1 MAKKKIKL
9 RYEFKKF
16 LVYFVFFLSL
26 FIYAIFGIV
35 KIHKQYEYEKTY
47 EFKILNKGYN
57 KKELNVFLKKLCN
70 KNKDYILEQEL
81 NDYYYLIVND
91 KYYMDKNFLEYIT
104 YYENHPD
111 VEINRVIARV
121 NTKAY
126 RGWYTNTKPTDTSK
140 DKLILVN
147 KFNYLDN
154 NYNRDDIV
162 NIPLQYAYY
171 DNTTAQ
177 EVLDAY
183 LKMHKDVKELLNVNL
198 MVNSSYRT
206 FEDQEKIY
214 NSYRKNGE
222 EYADSYAARAG
233 YSEHQTGLAIDIT
246 STSNPSLKAFSES
259 EEYKWLKDNSYKYGF
274 ILRYPEGK
282 DDITGYNTESWHFRY
297 VGEEVATKIY
307 KEDITFDE
315 YYAFYIEK

>member
-1 MAKKKIKL
+1 MI
-9 RYEFKKF
+9 
-16 LVYFVFFLSL
+16 
-26 FIYAIFGIV
+26 

-57 KKELNVFLKKLCN
+57 NKELKLFLKKLSN
-70 KNKDYILEQEL
+70 KNIDYLLEQEK
-81 NDYYYLIVND
+81 NDNYYLIVNE
-91 KYYMDKNFLEYIT
+91 KYYLDKNLLDYIS

-111 VEINRVIARV
+111 IELKRVIAIV

-126 RGWYTNTKPTDTSK
+126 KGWYNNTKPTDISK
-140 DKLILVN
+140 NFLILVN
-147 KFNYLDN
+147 KFNYLESS
-154 NYNRDDIV
+154 YNRDDIV
-162 NIPLQYAYY
+162 NIPLQYSYY
-171 DNTTAQ
+171 DNKTSQ

-183 LKMHKDVKELLNVNL
+183 IKMHKDVKEKLNVHL
-198 MVNSSYRT
+198 MVNSSYRAY
-206 FEDQEKIY
+206 EEQERIY
-214 NSYRKNGE
+214 NEYRKNGE
-222 EYADSYAARAG
+222 EYADSYAARPG
-233 YSEHQTGLAIDIT
+233 YSEHQTGLALDIT
-246 STSNPSLKAFSES
+246 STKNPSIKSFNES

-297 VGEEVATKIY
+297 VGVDVATKIF